1 MEAAASSEMF
11 VTSYQ
16 ATEGGNIRLTLL
28 ESKV

>member
-16 ATEGGNIRLTLL
+16 ATESSNIQLTLQ
-28 ESKV
+28 ERKV